1 MLLEWK
7 YKDMTSVITVDGP
20 SGVGKGTISEYLS
33 DELKWNYL
41 NSGALYRSIAWVVI
55 NDSIDLTDSVE
66 LENASKNI
74 LFSLQDKKL
83 LIEYKSE
90 TIGSL
95 IYNEEVA
102 KTASKVASNPKVRES
117 IVNIQRA
124 FKKEPGLVAEGRDMG
139 SVIFPE
145 SELKIFLTASI
156 ETRAGRRY
164 KQLKDREFNV
174 SLPALIKDLDAR
186 DDRDKSRENS
196 PLVIPTGAFVI
207 ETDDL
212 TIIDLKKIVKEKV
225 NKTYGTN
232 I

>member
-1 MLLEWK
+1 
-7 YKDMTSVITVDGP
+7 MTKVLTIDGP

-41 NSGALYRSIAWVVI
+41 NSGALYRAIAWVAI
-55 NDSIDLTDSVE
+55 NDSLNLNDIID

-74 LFSLQDKKL
+74 LFSLKNKKL
-83 LIEYKSE
+83 HISYKNTE
-90 TIGSL
+90 IGSL
-95 IYNEEVA
+95 IYNEEIA
-102 KTASKVASNPKVRES
+102 KIASKISSEPKVRES
-117 IVNIQRA
+117 ILNLQRS

-145 SELKIFLTASI
+145 AQLKIFLTASI
-156 ETRAGRRY
+156 ETRAQRRF
-164 KQLKDREFNV
+164 KQLKDRKFNV
-174 SLPALIKDLDAR
+174 SLPALIKDLNAR
-186 DDRDKSRENS
+186 DKRDKSRDSS
-196 PLVIPTGAFVI
+196 PLVIPKGAFLI

-212 TIIDLKKIVKEKV
+212 TVIEVKKIAKDKV

>member
-1 MLLEWK
+1 
-7 YKDMTSVITVDGP
+7 MTKVVTIDGP

-33 DELKWNYL
+33 DKLAWNYL
-41 NSGALYRSIAWVVI
+41 NSGALYRAIAWVVK
-55 NDSIDLTDSVE
+55 NDSIRLSDITT

-74 LFSLQDKKL
+74 HFTIQEKKL
-83 LIEYKSE
+83 HIEYENKEIS
-90 TIGSL
+90 SL

-102 KTASKVASNPKVRES
+102 KVASKVSSVPKVRES
-117 IVNIQRA
+117 ILSIQRS
-124 FKKEPGLVAEGRDMG
+124 FKKEPGLIAEGRDIG

-145 SELKIFLTASI
+145 AQVKIFLTASI
-156 ETRAGRRY
+156 ETRAQRRF
-164 KQLKDREFNV
+164 KQLKDRKFNV

-186 DDRDKSRENS
+186 DKRDESRESS
-196 PLVIPTGAFVI
+196 PLVIPEGAFVI

-212 TIIDLKKIVKEKV
+212 NVIEVKNIVKDKV

>member
-1 MLLEWK
+1 
-7 YKDMTSVITVDGP
+7 MTSVITVDGP
-20 SGVGKGTISEYLS
+20 SGVGKGTVSEYLS
-33 DELKWNYL
+33 DQLQWNYL
-41 NSGALYRSIAWVVI
+41 NSGALYRTIAWVAM
-55 NDSIDLTDSVE
+55 NDSIE
-66 LENASKNI
+66 LDDTERLESASKNI
-74 LFSLQDKKL
+74 SFSMRDKKL
-83 LIEYKSE
+83 LIEYKRMV
-90 TIGSL
+90 IGSL

-117 IVNIQRA
+117 IVNVQRL

-156 ETRAGRRY
+156 ETRATRRY

-186 DDRDKSRENS
+186 DERDKSRENS
-196 PLVIPTGAFVI
+196 PLVIPEGAFVI

-212 TIIDLKKIVKEKV
+212 TIIDVKKIVKEKV

>member
-1 MLLEWK
+1 
-7 YKDMTSVITVDGP
+7 MTSVITVDGP
-20 SGVGKGTISEYLS
+20 SGVGKGTVSEYLS
-33 DELKWNYL
+33 DQLHWNYL
-41 NSGALYRSIAWVVI
+41 NSGALYRTIAWVAM
-55 NDSIDLTDSVE
+55 NDSIE
-66 LENASKNI
+66 LDDTERLESASKNI
-74 LFSLQDKKL
+74 SFSMRDKKL
-83 LIEYKSE
+83 LIEYKRMV
-90 TIGSL
+90 IGSL

-117 IVNIQRA
+117 IVNVQRL

-156 ETRAGRRY
+156 ETRATRRY

-186 DDRDKSRENS
+186 DKRDKSRENS
-196 PLVIPTGAFVI
+196 PLVIPEGAFVI

-212 TIIDLKKIVKEKV
+212 TIIDVKKIVKEKV

>member
-1 MLLEWK
+1 
-7 YKDMTSVITVDGP
+7 MTSVITVDGP
-20 SGVGKGTISEYLS
+20 SGVGKGTVSEYLS
-33 DELKWNYL
+33 DQLQWNYL
-41 NSGALYRSIAWVVI
+41 NSGALYRSIAWVVM
-55 NDSIDLTDSVE
+55 NDSIELSDTDG
-66 LENASKNI
+66 LESASKNI
-74 LFSLQDKKL
+74 SFSMQNKKL
-83 LIEYKSE
+83 LIEYKKSV
-90 TIGSL
+90 IGSL

-117 IVNIQRA
+117 IVNIQRH

-156 ETRAGRRY
+156 ETRATRRY

-186 DDRDKSRENS
+186 DKRDKRRENS
-196 PLVIPTGAFVI
+196 PLVIPEGAFVI

-212 TIIDLKKIVKEKV
+212 TIIDVKKIVKEKV

>member
-1 MLLEWK
+1 
-7 YKDMTSVITVDGP
+7 MTSVVTVDGP

-33 DELKWNYL
+33 DQLQWNYL
-41 NSGALYRSIAWVVI
+41 NSGALYRSIAWVAM
-55 NDSIDLTDSVE
+55 NDLIELNDTDG
-66 LENASKNI
+66 LEGASKNI
-74 LFSLQDKKL
+74 SFSMRDKKL
-83 LIEYKSE
+83 LIEYKSKV
-90 TIGSL
+90 IGSL

-117 IVNIQRA
+117 IVNIQRR

-156 ETRAGRRY
+156 ETRATRRY

-174 SLPALIKDLDAR
+174 SLPALINDLDAR
-186 DDRDKSRENS
+186 DKRDKSRENS
-196 PLVIPTGAFVI
+196 PLIIPEGAFVI

-212 TIIDLKKIVKEKV
+212 TIIDVKKIVKEKV

>member
-1 MLLEWK
+1 
-7 YKDMTSVITVDGP
+7 MTSVVTVDGP
-20 SGVGKGTISEYLS
+20 SGVGKGTVSEYLS
-33 DELKWNYL
+33 DQLQWNYL
-41 NSGALYRSIAWVVI
+41 NSGALYRSIAWVAM
-55 NDSIDLTDSVE
+55 NDLIELNDTDG
-66 LENASKNI
+66 LEGASKNI
-74 LFSLQDKKL
+74 SFSMRDKKL
-83 LIEYKSE
+83 LIEYKSKV
-90 TIGSL
+90 IGSL

-117 IVNIQRA
+117 IVNIQRR

-156 ETRAGRRY
+156 ETRATRRY

-186 DDRDKSRENS
+186 DKRDKSRENS
-196 PLVIPTGAFVI
+196 PLVIPEGAFVI

-212 TIIDLKKIVKEKV
+212 TIIDVKNIVKEKV

>member
-1 MLLEWK
+1 
-7 YKDMTSVITVDGP
+7 MTKVVTIDGP

-33 DELKWNYL
+33 DKLAWNYL
-41 NSGALYRSIAWVVI
+41 NSGALYRAIAWVVK
-55 NDSIDLTDSVE
+55 NDSIRLSDITT

-74 LFSLQDKKL
+74 HFTIQENKL
-83 LIEYKSE
+83 HIEYENKEIS
-90 TIGSL
+90 SL

-102 KTASKVASNPKVRES
+102 KVASKVSSVPKVRES
-117 IVNIQRA
+117 ILSIQRS
-124 FKKEPGLVAEGRDMG
+124 FKKEPGLIAEGRDMG

-145 SELKIFLTASI
+145 AQVKIFLTASI
-156 ETRAGRRY
+156 ETRAQRRF
-164 KQLKDREFNV
+164 KQLKDRKFNV

-186 DDRDKSRENS
+186 DKRDKSRESS
-196 PLVIPTGAFVI
+196 PLVIPKGAFVI

-212 TIIDLKKIVKEKV
+212 TVIEVKKIAKDKV

>member
-1 MLLEWK
+1 
-7 YKDMTSVITVDGP
+7 MTSVITVDGP
-20 SGVGKGTISEYLS
+20 SGVGKGTVSEYLS
-33 DELKWNYL
+33 DQLQWNYL
-41 NSGALYRSIAWVVI
+41 NSGALYRSIAWVVM
-55 NDSIDLTDSVE
+55 NDSIELSDTDG
-66 LENASKNI
+66 LESASKNI
-74 LFSLQDKKL
+74 SFSMQDKKL
-83 LIEYKSE
+83 LIEYKKNI
-90 TIGSL
+90 IGSL

-117 IVNIQRA
+117 IVNVQRL

-156 ETRAGRRY
+156 ETRATRRY

-186 DDRDKSRENS
+186 DKRDISRENS
-196 PLVIPTGAFVI
+196 PLVIPEGAFVI

-212 TIIDLKKIVKEKV
+212 SIIEVKKIVKKKV
-225 NKTYGTN
+225 KKIYGTN

>member
-1 MLLEWK
+1 
-7 YKDMTSVITVDGP
+7 MTKILTIDGP

-33 DELKWNYL
+33 DKLKWNYL
-41 NSGALYRSIAWVVI
+41 NSGALYRAIAWVVI
-55 NDSIDLTDSVE
+55 NDSIEINDI
-66 LENASKNI
+66 LEIEKASEKI
-74 LFSLQDKKL
+74 LFSIENKKL
-83 LIEYKSE
+83 HISYKNIE
-90 TIGSL
+90 IGSL

-102 KTASKVASNPKVRES
+102 KIASKISSEPKVRES
-117 IVNIQRA
+117 ILNVQRS

-145 SELKIFLTASI
+145 AQVKLFLTATI
-156 ETRAGRRY
+156 ETRAQRRF
-164 KQLKDREFNV
+164 KQLKDRKFNV

-186 DDRDKSRENS
+186 DKRDKSRESS
-196 PLVIPTGAFVI
+196 PLVIPEGALVI

-212 TIIDLKKIVKEKV
+212 SIIEVKKIAKDKV

>member
-1 MLLEWK
+1 
-7 YKDMTSVITVDGP
+7 MTSVITVDGP
-20 SGVGKGTISEYLS
+20 SGVGKGTVSEYLS
-33 DELKWNYL
+33 DQLQWNYL
-41 NSGALYRSIAWVVI
+41 NSGALYRTIAWVAM
-55 NDSIDLTDSVE
+55 NDSIE
-66 LENASKNI
+66 LDDTERLESASKNI
-74 LFSLQDKKL
+74 SFSMRDKKL
-83 LIEYKSE
+83 LIEYKRMV
-90 TIGSL
+90 IGSL

-117 IVNIQRA
+117 IVNVQRL

-156 ETRAGRRY
+156 ETRATRRY

-186 DDRDKSRENS
+186 DKRDKRRESS
-196 PLVIPTGAFVI
+196 PLVIPEGAFVI

-212 TIIDLKKIVKEKV
+212 TIIDVKKIVKEKV

>member
-1 MLLEWK
+1 MA
-7 YKDMTSVITVDGP
+7 SVITVDGP
-20 SGVGKGTISEYLS
+20 SGVGKGTVSEYLS
-33 DELKWNYL
+33 DELQWNYL
-41 NSGALYRSIAWVVI
+41 NSGALYRSIAWVAMH
-55 NDSIDLTDSVE
+55 DSIELKDTDG
-66 LENASKNI
+66 LESASKNI
-74 LFSLQDKKL
+74 SFSMRDKKL
-83 LIEYKSE
+83 LIEYKSKV
-90 TIGSL
+90 IGSL

-117 IVNIQRA
+117 IVNIQRL

-156 ETRAGRRY
+156 ETRASRRY

-186 DDRDKSRENS
+186 DKRDKSRENS
-196 PLVIPTGAFVI
+196 PLVIPEGAFVI

-212 TIIDLKKIVKEKV
+212 TIIDVKKIVKEKV